1 MFKEKM
7 RTEAIPERVYELCL
21 MVKDKPKNE
30 ADIKRLFEPNE
41 LNNSSYF
48 APVKTAAYELG
59 LIDIKDKEISF
70 KADKSVLDSL
80 ETMRKYVISNINLIE
95 DGMFFDVSQ
104 SYLDLD
110 NKVFE
115 FNSLTDGDLTSG
127 LKDSTKRPIDAD
139 CMRAWRFWSSY
150 LGMGLLAKDGG
161 NINNHQMNFMPNM
174 YKFLQIVVDI
184 AGFEK
189 DVVYPINEFMDKI
202 IPYCK
207 IAMKDAISTKR
218 LNMAM
223 SFGLR
228 QMHDF
233 GEIEMIKQL
242 DSSNNWFL
250 YVAKY
255 HKIPS
260 EVSHIIVRR

>member
-7 RTEAIPERVYELCL
+7 KTEAIPERVYELCL
-21 MVKDKPKNE
+21 MVKDKPKSE
-30 ADIKRLFEPNE
+30 TELKKLFEPNE

-48 APVKTAAYELG
+48 APVKTAASELG
-59 LIDIKDKEISF
+59 LIDVKDKEIYL
-70 KADKSVLDSL
+70 KVDNSVLESM
-80 ETMRKYVISNINLIE
+80 ESMRKYVISNINLIE
-95 DGMFFDVSQ
+95 DGMFFEVTQ

-115 FNSLTDGDLTSG
+115 FNSLTDGDLTSL

-150 LGMGLLAKDGG
+150 LGLGLLAKDSG
-161 NINNHQMNFMPNM
+161 NNSPQMNFMPNM
-174 YKFLQIVVDI
+174 YRFLQTSIDL
-184 AGFEK
+184 ADFEK
-189 DVVYPINEFMDKI
+189 DIVYPINEFMDKLT
-202 IPYCK
+202 PYCK

-228 QMHDF
+228 QMHDA
-233 GEIEMIKQL
+233 GDIEMIKQL

-260 EVSHIIVRR
+260 EVSHVIVRR